1 MGFQNTAAQL
11 MTVPPYIAGALSAIL
26 FSNISDRYNW
36 RFPFVA
42 TPLLLIIIGYAIILG
57 LKGQLESHIGPGFFA
72 LIVAC
77 MGIYPTYPATASW
90 AINNLAPSKRRAIGS
105 AFNICLG
112 NTGGIIGSYMYLDRE
127 APTYQT
133 GFGLSLAFGLS
144 GLLVASVLEVSLV
157 RANRRNT
164 AMSEMEVREK
174 YTDEQLLALGDR
186 SPLFRYML

>member
-36 RFPFVA
+36 RYPFVA
-42 TPLLLIIIGYAIILG
+42 TPLLLIITGYALILG
-57 LKGQLESHIGPGFFA
+57 LKGRLENHVGPGFFA

-105 AFNICLG
+105 AFNICMG

-133 GFGLSLAFGLS
+133 GFGLSLAFGVS

-157 RANRRNT
+157 RANRRN
-164 AMSEMEVREK
+164 ANMSEMEVREK
-174 YTDEQLLALGDR
+174 YSDEQLLAMGDR